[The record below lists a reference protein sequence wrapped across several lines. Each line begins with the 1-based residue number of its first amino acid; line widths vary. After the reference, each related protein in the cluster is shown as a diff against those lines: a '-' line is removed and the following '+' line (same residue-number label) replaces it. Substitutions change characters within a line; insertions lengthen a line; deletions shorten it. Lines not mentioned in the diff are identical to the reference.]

1 MPMRLRPQ
9 INLLTGLVFMIILLG
24 VISAATVFVNAR
36 TYRDLA
42 FDFQR
47 QYMAQM
53 VAVEATDILDEEER
67 NARSLGLSIQ
77 MRDNFREAFHSADAD
92 TIAVMLED
100 QYQQAP
106 VTSNLV
112 NVVAYYVFDLG
123 LALLGRS
130 DRLDTAAADGIQPIC
145 HALAERARARTGPMR
160 LKPLHELCLRDGQLY
175 LATLV
180 PVGGLAP
187 SGYLQVVIDP
197 VPLLLDIDKR
207 LKMPV
212 QIRRAEG
219 SIVHSAAGWVAERSE
234 REIVADYIL
243 RTEDGRPAL
252 VISALRN
259 ADSLVMQIEKTNNRL
274 LVIVVLIILATVAL
288 ALLMLRYSV
297 LKPLRDIS
305 HLFRIGRKR
314 DTAAAGAVAES
325 GEPVSF
331 QALGQLYETLHDMAI
346 RDPLTGT
353 YNRALL
359 EDRLKQ
365 VIAEHRRTPG
375 KAAILLIDLVRFKY
389 VNDLLGHH
397 TGDLLLR
404 EVVERIGHV
413 LRESDTLARLGGDEF
428 VIILPDTD
436 AAQATQVA
444 EKIIQSM
451 APEFQ
456 VESHRLS
463 AAVSIGIALMPE
475 HGEDVETLLRNAD
488 YAMYSIK
495 TKRRGYAVYDP
506 ATRREIAVDR
516 MRLNGVLN
524 EDIQRNDL
532 FLVYQPVIEFGT
544 HRVSYL
550 EALVRWRQPDNRVLM
565 PGDFVRVAEQS
576 GLIRQLSAWI
586 IDTVCRELVVLQQD
600 TPGLRAGINLSMHNL
615 RDLNLKEQIQDA
627 LSRYQLK
634 PQSLLLEITET
645 SVMLD
650 PDQVT
655 ETLGQL
661 AEMGLSLS
669 IDDFGTGHSS
679 LVYLKRLPVHM
690 LKVDKSFI
698 VDMDTDEDNFSI
710 VRATID
716 LAHSLGLTVT
726 AEGVETG
733 AVYAQLRGMGCDFY
747 QGYYVG
753 TPKDREAI
761 AEWLQENRYGTVVA
775 AEQRG

>member
-1 MPMRLRPQ
+1 MRLRPQ
-9 INLLTGLVFMIILLG
+9 INLLTGLMIMIILLG
-24 VISAATVFVNAR
+24 VISAATVFVNAH

-42 FDFQR
+42 YDFQH
-47 QYMAQM
+47 QYMTQM
-53 VAVEATDILDEEER
+53 LAAETAGILEEEER
-67 NARSLGLSIQ
+67 NALGLGLSIQ
-77 MRDNFREAFHSADAD
+77 NSENFWEVFKTSDTD
-92 TIAVMLED
+92 TISALLDEL
-100 QYQQAP
+100 YQQAK
-106 VTSNLV
+106 VTPNLV
-112 NVVAYYVFDLG
+112 NLVAYFIFDTDFV
-123 LALLGRS
+123 LLGRS
-130 DRLDTAAADGIQPIC
+130 SRRGTTAVDGGMLFCPS
-145 HALAERARARTGPMR
+145 LVDRARQRTGPAR
-160 LKPLHELCLRDGQLY
+160 LEPLHQLCLRDGQAY
-175 LATLV
+175 LAILV
-180 PVGGLAP
+180 PVGEQPL

-197 VPLLLDIDKR
+197 VPQLQRIGSR

-212 QIRRAEG
+212 QIRRKDG
-219 SIVHSAAGWVAERSE
+219 TILHSTPGWATERSAHE
-234 REIVADYIL
+234 VRVNYPLSAGDS
-243 RTEDGRPAL
+243 RPVL
-252 VISALRN
+252 IISAQRN
-259 ADSLVMQIEKTNNRL
+259 PDPLVVQIEKTNKRL
-274 LVIVVLIILATVAL
+274 QIVVVLIILATVAL
-288 ALLMLRYSV
+288 ALLILRYSV

-305 HLFRIGRKR
+305 QLFRIGRKR
-314 DTAAAGAVAES
+314 DSAAADIVPEGS
-325 GEPVSF
+325 EPVSF

-365 VIAEHRRTPG
+365 VIVEHRRTPG

-397 TGDLLLR
+397 VGDLLLR
-404 EVVERIGHV
+404 EVVERVGHV

-436 AAQATQVA
+436 AAQASQVA

-451 APEFQ
+451 TPQFE
-456 VESHRLS
+456 VDKHKLS
-463 AAVSIGIALMPE
+463 TAVTIGIALMPD

-495 TKRRGYAVYDP
+495 NKRRGYALYDP
-506 ATRREIAVDR
+506 ATREDIEVDR
-516 MRLNGVLN
+516 MQLDGILN

-544 HRVSYL
+544 QRISYL
-550 EALVRWRQPDNRVLM
+550 EALVRWRQPDNRILM

-586 IDTVCRELVVLQQD
+586 IDTVCRELIMLQQD

-615 RDLNLKEQIQDA
+615 RDLDLKEQIQDA
-627 LSRYQLK
+627 LSRYHLS
-634 PQSLLLEITET
+634 PDDLLLEITET

-655 ETLGQL
+655 ATLGQL

-679 LVYLKRLPVHM
+679 LVYLKRLPVNM
-690 LKVDKSFI
+690 LKVDRSFV

-716 LAHSLGLTVT
+716 LAHSLGLAVT

-733 AVYAQLRGMGCDFY
+733 AVYAQLRGMGCDYY

-761 AEWLQENRYGTVVA
+761 AEWLQENRRGIVTPGK
-775 AEQRG
+775 QRV